1 LGVPRF
7 NKAKPIEIWGRKA
20 TGLDVLVGPTVAL
33 LATIQS
39 TSRTSGFW
47 EGTRAAAGSFQ
58 TAKEGIMAKYIALH
72 TLKKSAEELTKA
84 LNTVSAELAKAM
96 AAGAF
101 CSPRGLNSS
110 TLTKKGSAVSE
121 NANVPAAFPGW
132 MLNRKEVIE
141 DRKWAVIA

>member
-1 LGVPRF
+1 MGVPRF

-84 LNTVSAELAKAM
+84 LNTVSGELAKAM
-96 AAGAF
+96 AAGK
-101 CSPRGLNSS
+101 
-110 TLTKKGSAVSE
+110 T
-121 NANVPAAFPGW
+121 PA
-132 MLNRKEVIE
+132 R
-141 DRKWAVIA
+141 